1 MKKKL
6 ISILLATVM
15 VFSCVACSKSS
26 GSSTSDDSK
35 TSTSVSSDNTLVVSL
50 GSQPSS
56 YNPDASLDDSTTQL
70 AQCVFNG
77 LVTMNNN
84 EEIIPDLAESWDV
97 SDDGLT
103 YTFHLHKGVKWH
115 DGEDFSSADV
125 KFTYE
130 KIISSEGFLASALSA
145 IDSMDCPDDDTIVIK
160 LKEANATFVSNLA
173 WYGNCILPQHL
184 YDTDEDWTTIEAATS
199 APVGTGPFKFVEAKS
214 GSSITLEK
222 NDDYFG
228 GAPSIDKVVYT
239 IVSDADTAYE
249 SFMNGE
255 IDYLQNVPS
264 SHVKELEDNSDYGVG
279 CLSAGRR
286 YQMCFNMNGDNTKS
300 LAVRQAIAKGINREE
315 ISKKGTDGLQK
326 VAYGFYPPFLKWAYD
341 DKADIGDTDVD
352 GAIKLLE
359 DAGYTKDSDGYY
371 MHLGLEVFN
380 YGNYE
385 DCAKVIKAQLK
396 EIGIDVTIEALE
408 EGAWGEKVSSGNYDL
423 CMLAG
428 FQGPDPD
435 NLTKRVGTGG
445 AMNVSQYSN
454 TKVDDLLSQAR
465 VLTDQTDRGNL
476 YKEVQQILSEDLPL
490 VPLVEYAGYYA
501 CPSNISGIPFVD
513 TSINGIAPF
522 NFCKVKIN

>member
-35 TSTSVSSDNTLVVSL
+35 TSTSASSDNTLVVSL

-300 LAVRQAIAKGINREE
+300 LAVR
-315 ISKKGTDGLQK
+315 
-326 VAYGFYPPFLKWAYD
+326 
-341 DKADIGDTDVD
+341 
-352 GAIKLLE
+352 
-359 DAGYTKDSDGYY
+359 
-371 MHLGLEVFN
+371 
-380 YGNYE
+380 
-385 DCAKVIKAQLK
+385 
-396 EIGIDVTIEALE
+396 
-408 EGAWGEKVSSGNYDL
+408 
-423 CMLAG
+423 
-428 FQGPDPD
+428 
-435 NLTKRVGTGG
+435 KR
-445 AMNVSQYSN
+445 NQ
-454 TKVDDLLSQAR
+454 
-465 VLTDQTDRGNL
+465 
-476 YKEVQQILSEDLPL
+476 P
-490 VPLVEYAGYYA
+490 
-501 CPSNISGIPFVD
+501 
-513 TSINGIAPF
+513 
-522 NFCKVKIN
+522 